1 MSFQTRR
8 KIVRSKRRSSP
19 SSLRSLS
26 ERLFDWR
33 KRKDLSQSEAA
44 LKLQVSK
51 RTLQEWEH
59 GRAEPRHLARDA
71 ITAVIGK

>member
-8 KIVRSKRRSSP
+8 KIVRRKRRSSA
-19 SSLRSLS
+19 SSMKSLS

-33 KRKDLSQSEAA
+33 ERKDLSQSEAA
-44 LKLQVSK
+44 LKLRVSK

-59 GRAEPRHLARDA
+59 GRAEPRHLAMDA
-71 ITAVIGK
+71 IAAVIGR